1 MLHDLAQ
8 GRKPNIW
15 EYEPW
20 NKFDIGI
27 LPGKFWN
34 NLWSRCAF
42 NYYVNPRC
50 GTYEFGYPKSDL
62 VSSPELAQRVSSLKE
77 KLNLKYDI
85 SILYAPSWENDGKE
99 DDFIKALSSLNVNLL
114 IKQADW
120 SEVYSNITENIRQMR
135 ELHEGKYENVY
146 YIEPQE
152 SIMTALAMSDII
164 VSDESNV
171 MAEALMFGKL
181 SIAVA
186 DWLIPDCTPSRYAN
200 PMDYVIK
207 TTKKDLRK
215 DVERFLSSPKYY
227 SDFFEKGRELFSNA
241 GNCCVEILDAIGYF
255 TSDKHSTSTAFLKK
269 RMSSKYSIC
278 SLWN

>member
-1 MLHDLAQ
+1 M
-8 GRKPNIW
+8 
-15 EYEPW
+15 
-20 NKFDIGI
+20 
-27 LPGKFWN
+27 
-34 NLWSRCAF
+34 
-42 NYYVNPRC
+42 
-50 GTYEFGYPKSDL
+50 
-62 VSSPELAQRVSSLKE
+62 KE

>member
-1 MLHDLAQ
+1 MSFTRDIFAPAEIGVYCQHVCHPENSRFSVILLHDLAQ

-120 SEVYSNITENIRQMR
+120 SEVYS
-135 ELHEGKYENVY
+135 
-146 YIEPQE
+146 
-152 SIMTALAMSDII
+152 
-164 VSDESNV
+164 
-171 MAEALMFGKL
+171 L
-181 SIAVA
+181 S
-186 DWLIPDCTPSRYAN
+186 LIH
-200 PMDYVIK
+200 I
-207 TTKKDLRK
+207 
-215 DVERFLSSPKYY
+215 
-227 SDFFEKGRELFSNA
+227 
-241 GNCCVEILDAIGYF
+241 
-255 TSDKHSTSTAFLKK
+255 
-269 RMSSKYSIC
+269 
-278 SLWN
+278 